1 MATATPNPVDQ
12 IIENEDR
19 DAIRFTWNAWPA
31 SSVEAKKHLVVP
43 LACVYSPLRK
53 GANGTY
59 SVQYEPIACRGPCR
73 SILNPFWFVCE
84 NYYFFVNTCSS
95 VDLRGK
101 LWVCPFCFQRNHFP
115 TQYADISESLLPAEL
130 QCTTIEYVLPHR
142 TAAPP
147 AFLLVVDTCLPEDEL
162 KVLKE
167 SLIQLLGLIPR
178 NALVGL
184 ITFGTMVSFFEK
196 VELFV
201 TIDCRFK
208 SMNLLFRSVPKLT
221 CFKGLEI
228 LLLKEYKNFLVSVV
242 PLALRPIGNKYN
254 RFEI

>member
-1 MATATPNPVDQ
+1 MCLGSTLLEIVQLGCHGVDVSDSVVVNEDTIIPSDLQDLYLSPSYSNNFYLHLLSMATATPNPVDQ
-12 IIENEDR
+12 IIDNEDR

-84 NYYFFVNTCSS
+84 NITIFLLITCSS

-115 TQYADISESLLPAEL
+115 AQYAEISESLLPAEL

-178 NALVGL
+178 NALIGL
-184 ITFGTMVSFFEK
+184 ITFGTMVSF
-196 VELFV
+196 L
-201 TIDCRFK
+201 
-208 SMNLLFRSVPKLT
+208 
-221 CFKGLEI
+221 KGRT
-228 LLLKEYKNFLVSVV
+228 FCDH
-242 PLALRPIGNKYN
+242 
-254 RFEI
+254 